1 MISFGDSIVPLTK
14 VSQMHGGVQE
24 AVEDYQPSGDLV
36 EEDVLVEGQ
45 EQGQAQLAELRDGG
59 SQHHHQDEHRSEVEA
74 LTWAPVVEL
83 ALG

>member
-1 MISFGDSIVPLTK
+1 MKFTQISE
-14 VSQMHGGVQE
+14 MHGRVQK
-24 AVEDYQPSGDLV
+24 AVEDYEPAGDLV

-74 LTWAPVVEL
+74 LTWS
-83 ALG
+83 G

>member
-1 MISFGDSIVPLTK
+1 M
-14 VSQMHGGVQE
+14 
-24 AVEDYQPSGDLV
+24 
-36 EEDVLVEGQ
+36 LVEGQ